1 METNP
6 MLQDDFAFCSM
17 DCKPL
22 VGKVAKAAG
31 MPDIYRGSSSYGEG
45 GPAAYTMGF
54 DTSAGEEVFVF
65 SRTTMTEQLSANRM
79 LTWGGVS
86 TEASLCIVAER
97 FSAEFMNSLTERWP
111 KPVYFAK
118 AIADEPFFVKATL
131 DDTVPVADDCCL
143 RCHLLLDMHFR
154 EEPCDDA
161 QYAGKKPLLER
172 LWTGTGEEED
182 E

>member
-1 METNP
+1 VKTNP
-6 MLQDDFAFCSM
+6 MLQNDFIFSSLRCE
-17 DCKPL
+17 PL
-22 VGKVAKAAG
+22 VEQVARIAG
-31 MPDIYRGSSSYGEG
+31 MPDVHRGSSTYGEG

-79 LTWGGVS
+79 LVWGGVS

-97 FSAEFMNSLTERWP
+97 FSAEFMNSLIVRWP
-111 KPVYFAK
+111 KPVYFVK
-118 AIADEPFFVKATL
+118 AVAEEPFFVKATL
-131 DDTVPVADDCCL
+131 DDTVPVADDCCP

-161 QYAGKKPLLER
+161 QYAEKKPLLER
-172 LWTGTGEEED
+172 LWTGTDEEE
-182 E
+182 EG